1 MKGGRFCEG
10 GLIETAPKGAG
21 TFPGPDDGLLPG
33 GTLRAKGKPYR
44 QHCGHKNDRGADDD
58 QRFFLLCRHVS
69 IPPES
74 KNKKPRL
81 PDRERGFFDKTDAHD
96 PSIVNRENSAV
107 PGTPAEGKA
116 QYGGGTARE
125 FHPLPRKCAAQY
137 AIVYATVYRTG
148 TFFASPF
155 GSVRK
160 TYLRYRRS

>member
-1 MKGGRFCEG
+1 MMSENHIC
-10 GLIETAPKGAG
+10 AA
-21 TFPGPDDGLLPG
+21 
-33 GTLRAKGKPYR
+33 AKAMAQTYTTGSVPLYGK
-44 QHCGHKNDRGADDD
+44 K
-58 QRFFLLCRHVS
+58 L
-69 IPPES
+69 
-74 KNKKPRL
+74 RL

-125 FHPLPRKCAAQY
+125 FHSLPRKCAAQY

>member
-1 MKGGRFCEG
+1 MRLLLRRRPPAAE
-10 GLIETAPKGAG
+10 
-21 TFPGPDDGLLPG
+21 PGQK
-33 GTLRAKGKPYR
+33 A
-44 QHCGHKNDRGADDD
+44 AA
-58 QRFFLLCRHVS
+58 
-69 IPPES
+69 
-74 KNKKPRL
+74 
-81 PDRERGFFDKTDAHD
+81 DAHD

>member
-1 MKGGRFCEG
+1 MT
-10 GLIETAPKGAG
+10 LT
-21 TFPGPDDGLLPG
+21 
-33 GTLRAKGKPYR
+33 GTLRKVFATTLAAAMLVGTLAGCSSNANSNASSSAKNSS
-44 QHCGHKNDRGADDD
+44 QT
-58 QRFFLLCRHVS
+58 S
-69 IPPES
+69 TTEI
-74 KNKKPRL
+74 
-81 PDRERGFFDKTDAHD
+81 ERGESHD